1 MKQMQTTLTKKGEH
15 NQRLSET
22 VNMIKNQI
30 LSEQIFDERYSVQQS
45 NALTT
50 TNYTVSVFPRNFI
63 NIFVNKEQFGYV
75 RDRAE
80 TGEFFLEIASTG
92 QN

>member
-30 LSEQIFDERYSVQQS
+30 LSEQIFDERYSVQ
-45 NALTT
+45 
-50 TNYTVSVFPRNFI
+50 
-63 NIFVNKEQFGYV
+63 
-75 RDRAE
+75 
-80 TGEFFLEIASTG
+80 
-92 QN
+92 